1 MKLYYDP
8 VSTSCRPILM
18 FAAEHDLKLD
28 LELVEL
34 ASGQTHEPA
43 FRAVNPNG
51 LLPYFVDGDLAI
63 GEGSAIL
70 KYLAE
75 KVASPSYPTEIRAR
89 ARVNA
94 AMDWFNTQFHREFC
108 FLAVY
113 LQVLPAVLFGAAAEA
128 RPAFVRHSLDRSA
141 HWLGVLDRHMIGA
154 RPFVCGTEITLA
166 DYLGAA
172 YVTLGELVDFDF
184 APYANVRRWLA
195 TMKAR
200 LAWGEANAAFNGW
213 CAALRAQAA

>member
-8 VSTSCRPILM
+8 VSTSCRPVLM
-18 FAAEHDLKLD
+18 FAAEHDVRFD

-34 ASGQTHEPA
+34 ATGQTHAPA
-43 FRAVNPNG
+43 FRAINPSG
-51 LLPYFVDGDLAI
+51 LLPYLVDGDLAI
-63 GEGSAIL
+63 GESSAIL
-70 KYLAE
+70 KYLADTT
-75 KVASPSYPTEIRAR
+75 ASPAYPTEVKAR

-94 AMDWFNTQFHREFC
+94 AMDWFNTQVHRDFC
-108 FLAVY
+108 FLVAY
-113 LQVLPAVLFGAAAEA
+113 LQVLPPEHFGAAAEA
-128 RPAFVRHSLDRSA
+128 RPAFIGHGLERSA
-141 HWLGVLDRHMIGA
+141 HWLGVLDRHMIGT
-154 RPFVCGTEITLA
+154 RPFVCGQEITLA

-172 YVTLGELVDFDF
+172 YVTLGDLVGFDF

-200 LAWGEANAAFNGW
+200 VGWCEANAAFNGW